1 MSKRGLN
8 VLTTVVSVCPSSV
21 GRLDGRLVK
30 ECTEVDVGRGMHT
43 ALGEPRCFMLK
54 AVVSNEPCG
63 MGPDNGRPIGVIV
76 ADGSQMSRVT
86 RVMCQAVLRQGEGQH
101 RHLPCQ
107 IVLYR
112 FPSYCPYYDPLE
124 NKSGRPLSNS
134 VPRQIRSGFLVWW
147 GGGWGFGLEHEHDKS
162 GYVCLRGLFVSSI

>member
-86 RVMCQAVLRQGEGQH
+86 RVMCQAALRQGEG
-101 RHLPCQ
+101 LTASSP
-107 IVLYR
+107 V
-112 FPSYCPYYDPLE
+112 
-124 NKSGRPLSNS
+124 LSNCIIPIPVLLS
-134 VPRQIRSGFLVWW
+134 LLRSTG
-147 GGGWGFGLEHEHDKS
+147 K
-162 GYVCLRGLFVSSI
+162 